1 MSNRPFLLEF
11 SNRVIEHLGIKL
23 YQNKPTNVISEYV
36 SNSWDADASVVE
48 VQLLSESNDRIISIT
63 DNGRGMTR
71 DELIDEYL
79 VIARNR
85 RKTPSEKS
93 HAGRSLMGRKGIG
106 KLAGF
111 GIVRTVDIVSVANM
125 LKRPTEVQ
133 REKGGCTWLR
143 FSLDDI
149 IGYGI
154 SGKYEP
160 QVIADELDCSDF
172 EQLVSSLGL
181 SSQLEMFTENFKKGE
196 GGVCVR
202 LFDTTLKKSINPSVL
217 LRSLGRRFTV
227 TMLRPD
233 FVVSVNTETIKP
245 TDALPSFHDFSIGT
259 LESPVSE
266 ILTLN
271 GEQREVKYWVRFVD
285 INDSDWSIENAGV
298 GVYAHGKI
306 AQDRPFF
313 FDLRGKEIYSRYV
326 FGVIEADWIDQ
337 LDEDVVSTDRRSI
350 DWETDDTAPFHEW
363 GLKKMAEWVN
373 SYKKWRQSQPKK
385 EIIEKIR
392 SQKIKLSGPEEEA
405 LADLLSEMF
414 VDLGNNEE
422 AKEKAT
428 VRIASAWTHEP
439 TRALTQTIWK
449 EIVKSPEASPE
460 LLSELLQKLNES
472 MVPEAMNLALTMAQ
486 RIGAITSMTKMVEQ
500 DRTETHLQRLI
511 EKFPWLIDPKNEF
524 LTANQTIRTLVLSK
538 HTPNVDSG
546 EWNLGSGEAK
556 LKPDFVFLA
565 DPAIEREI
573 VVYELK
579 GPEGKKTLQP
589 EEYDQLSNYLKI
601 LGRIYNNEG
610 MKISGVLIGH
620 EKGGF
625 DEYDKRI
632 ITKRWSDVLLSA
644 RYLHV
649 TYLEALLQVSLPD
662 RDDQRM
668 SQIANFGGPEVVEL
682 LKRYSDR
689 QKFPIEILNEIQ

>member
-1 MSNRPFLLEF
+1 MSNRPFFLEF

-36 SNSWDADASVVE
+36 SNSWDADASEVE
-48 VQLLSESNDRIISIT
+48 IQLLSESDDRIISIT

-85 RKTPSEKS
+85 RRTPSEKS
-93 HAGRSLMGRKGIG
+93 NCGRLLMGRKGIG

-111 GIVRTVDIVSVANM
+111 GIAKTVDILSVANIS
-125 LKRPTEVQ
+125 KRPTE
-133 REKGGCTWLR
+133 EEPSKGGCTWLR

-149 IGYGI
+149 TGFGM

-160 QVIADELDCSDF
+160 KVIADELDHADF
-172 EQLVSSLGL
+172 VQLVNSLGL
-181 SSQLEMFTENFKKGE
+181 TSQLEMFSENFRTGE

-202 LFDTTLKKSINPSVL
+202 LFNTTIKKAISPSAL

-233 FVVSVNTETIKP
+233 FVVTVNTEKIEP
-245 TDALPSFHDFSIGT
+245 SDALPSFHDFSIGT
-259 LESPVSE
+259 MDSPKSE
-266 ILTLN
+266 MLTIK
-271 GEQREVKYWVRFVD
+271 GEQREVKYWIRFVD
-285 INDSDWSIENAGV
+285 INDSDWSIENAGI

-350 DWETDDTAPFHEW
+350 DWETDDTAPFHAW
-363 GLKKMAEWVN
+363 GLKKMAEWV
-373 SYKKWRQSQPKK
+373 SEYQKWRQSLPKK
-385 EIIEKIR
+385 QIIQKIR
-392 SQKIKLSGPEEEA
+392 DQQIKLSGTEEEA
-405 LADLLSEMF
+405 LAELLSEVF
-414 VDLGNNEE
+414 IDLGNNEE

-449 EIVKSPEASPE
+449 EIVKNPEASPE
-460 LLSELLQKLNES
+460 LLTELLQRLNES

-524 LTANQTIRTLVLSK
+524 LTANQAIRTLVFKK
-538 HTPNVDSG
+538 HTPNSDAG
-546 EWNLGSGEAK
+546 GWKLGSEEAK

-565 DPAIEREI
+565 DPKIEREI

-579 GPEGKKTLQP
+579 GPEGEKTLQP
-589 EEYDQLSNYLKI
+589 EEYEQLGNYLTI
-601 LGRIYNNEG
+601 LSRVYNNDG

-620 EKGGF
+620 DKGGF

-632 ITKRWSDVLLSA
+632 TIRRWSDVLLSA

-668 SQIANFGGPEVVEL
+668 AQIANFGGPEAVEL
-682 LKRYSDR
+682 LKRYSNK
-689 QKFPIEILNEIQ
+689 QSFPVEILNEIN